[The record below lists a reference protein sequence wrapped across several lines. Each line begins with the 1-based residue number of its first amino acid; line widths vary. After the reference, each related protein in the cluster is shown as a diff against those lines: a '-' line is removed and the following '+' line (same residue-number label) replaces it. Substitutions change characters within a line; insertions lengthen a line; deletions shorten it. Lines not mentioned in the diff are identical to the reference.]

1 MADMKQI
8 VRMLEEERRALLAQL
23 NGIDE
28 AIAALTSAAPARA
41 PAAAKSQSIGEP
53 SQPSGA
59 PAPALVPRQVKAKR
73 MLTEAHKQALSAG
86 RRKAR
91 HAREVGTGIARE
103 LPADGFTPAIGKRSD
118 AHAPRLI
125 KRPTTK

>member
-23 NGIDE
+23 SGIDE
-28 AIAALTSAAPARA
+28 AIAALTSVVPARA
-41 PAAAKSQSIGEP
+41 PAAAAPQSTGE
-53 SQPSGA
+53 SIEPSGA
-59 PAPALVPRQVKAKR
+59 PPLLPRQVKAKR
-73 MLTEAHKQALSAG
+73 MLTDAHKQALSAG

-103 LPADGFTPAIGKRSD
+103 LPADGFAPAIGKRSD

-125 KRPTTK
+125 KRPTSK